1 MLQAVYGVFYAAVVS
16 ACDMHP
22 GEAGRPFQAA
32 AAEMAGGCVVKGPG
46 AEAAMSR
53 SQGVN
58 AGHACVTEVRA
69 FGRIVQALTAQQ
81 TGRREEKID
90 ARLEPLTETL
100 PHESPSM
107 VQYIA
112 IDNRANAREK
122 PQKNQSRRIK
132 KRFYKQNKSWPPRH
146 QDTEP
151 IFKFSSISNVV
162 R

>member
-32 AAEMAGGCVVKGPG
+32 AAEMAGSCVDKGPG
-46 AEAAMSR
+46 AEAAMCR

-69 FGRIVQALTAQQ
+69 FGRIVQALSAQQ
-81 TGRREEKID
+81 TGRWEKKID
-90 ARLEPLTETL
+90 ARLEALTETL

-107 VQYIA
+107 VQYIQSTTEQMLRQ
-112 IDNRANAREK
+112 NR
-122 PQKNQSRRIK
+122 K
-132 KRFYKQNKSWPPRH
+132 KINPGG
-146 QDTEP
+146 
-151 IFKFSSISNVV
+151 
-162 R
+162 